1 MVVPP
6 QARGCAPATFGH
18 FPLAPDNYG
27 GPMVEE
33 RDSHLADCP
42 VSWVHFSFADWP
54 TPLQIADYAK
64 RGTMAALGANNS
76 ELVSEG
82 AYPPVRFLEL
92 SATLVPRSTSNRQPT
107 F

>member
-1 MVVPP
+1 
-6 QARGCAPATFGH
+6 
-18 FPLAPDNYG
+18 
-27 GPMVEE
+27 MVEE

-54 TPLQIADYAK
+54 TPLQMADYAK
-64 RGTMAALGANNS
+64 RGTMADLGANNS